1 MKAGKNLD
9 GTNNTLAYFGHDNGD
24 EEKTLYM
31 NKLSISFT
39 TTSTLL
45 PMFNIQK
52 ADYRTQLL
60 FTKLLTMLFRS

>member
-9 GTNNTLAYFGHDNGD
+9 GTNNTLAFFGHDNGD

-39 TTSTLL
+39 
-45 PMFNIQK
+45 
-52 ADYRTQLL
+52 
-60 FTKLLTMLFRS
+60 